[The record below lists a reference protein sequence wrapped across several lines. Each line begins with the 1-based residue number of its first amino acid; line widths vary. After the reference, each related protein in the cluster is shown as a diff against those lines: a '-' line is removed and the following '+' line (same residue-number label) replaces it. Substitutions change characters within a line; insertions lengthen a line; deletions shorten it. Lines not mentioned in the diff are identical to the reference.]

1 MTLRRLAFPLLL
13 VSVATFPAEA
23 KTVGILV
30 FGADPSGASDVR
42 EAARLQIIAHT
53 ALEVV
58 SPEAFAF
65 SRTTAEFRT
74 CAGSSECFSAMA
86 SESSAALDLLL
97 ILSTAN
103 LEGGRVFSY
112 RKVPTG
118 PNASGR
124 EVVGVVRGPPSEPLA
139 DVLERA
145 LPLALPEDWGQVGR
159 VAVEVVPAGAQVS
172 AGAVSCVAPCELS
185 RLEAGPLDLD
195 IVAPGYA
202 PRRVRA
208 VVLAGGVERLNVE
221 LSEAADRSSLLSS
234 PWFWVIG
241 GAVVAAGAVTGIVV
255 AAQGGPRTCFA
266 SSPELCPW

>member
-1 MTLRRLAFPLLL
+1 MRRLVLPLL
-13 VSVATFPAEA
+13 VSLATFPAQA
-23 KTVGILV
+23 KTLGILV
-30 FGADPSGASDVR
+30 FGADPSGASDLR

-58 SPEAFAF
+58 SPEALAF
-65 SRTTAEFRT
+65 SRTTAEFRS
-74 CAGSSECFSAMA
+74 CAGSSECFSAMV
-86 SESSAALDLLL
+86 SESSAALDVLL

-145 LPLALPEDWGQVGR
+145 LPSALPEYWGQIGS

-172 AGAVSCVAPCELS
+172 VGAFSCVAPCELS
-185 RLEAGPLDLD
+185 RLEAGPQDLD

-221 LSEAADRSSLLSS
+221 LSEVGDPSSLLSS
-234 PWFWVIG
+234 PWFWAIG
-241 GAVVAAGAVTGIVV
+241 AAVVAAGAVTGIAI
-255 AAQGGPRTCFA
+255 AAHGGSRTCFA
-266 SSPELCPW
+266 KSVESCPW